1 MRASLGRLVAVVSG
15 VLVALSGCSVVPGG
29 SGTRHMSAYFPK
41 TTAFYEQSHVKIMGV
56 DVGTIDKI
64 TIVGDKI
71 KVDFSVRDDVPV
83 RQDVQAS
90 IVPLNLVGERN
101 LVLSPAWTPGL
112 PKAPDGMVIPEGRT
126 HVPVEVD
133 EALQGFTN
141 LADALDPAKV
151 NRAVGTAAR
160 SFKDNGN
167 AFNEALQQTGDL
179 TDNIASQ
186 DDQLLEVARNLN
198 TLAGVV
204 RGREQTL
211 GTLVQDF
218 STATKVFSSERQDIQ
233 SLVNNI
239 LILLKDGGKLLG
251 KYQGR
256 LPGDLAVLT
265 RVALVLQ
272 GNYQSVGGLIRA
284 LPNVSQAFIGAYDKG
299 NHSIAI
305 RFALDAFLRTWIK
318 GLTRNDNVPCPLPP
332 PNSNCPFSFGST
344 K

>member
-1 MRASLGRLVAVVSG
+1 MRLLAVLVG
-15 VLVALSGCSVVPGG
+15 VLVALTGCSVLPGTGG
-29 SGTRHMSAYFPK
+29 SKRMTAYFPK
-41 TTAFYEQSHVKIMGV
+41 TTAVYEQSHVKIMGV
-56 DVGTIDKI
+56 NVGTIDKI

-71 KVDFSVRDDVPV
+71 RVDFSIRDDVPV
-83 RQDVQAS
+83 RKDVQAS

-101 LVLSPAWTPGL
+101 LVLSPAWTPGNA
-112 PKAPDGMVIPEGRT
+112 KAPAGMVIPENRT

-141 LADALDPAKV
+141 LAKALDPAKV
-151 NRAVGTAAR
+151 NRAVGAAAR
-160 SFKDNGN
+160 SFQGNGN

-186 DDQLLEVARNLN
+186 DDQLLEVAKNLS

-211 GTLVQDF
+211 GTLIQNF
-218 STATKVFSSERQDIQ
+218 GTATKVFADERQDIQ

-239 LILLKDGGKLLG
+239 LVLLKDGGKLLT

-284 LPNVSQAFIGAYDKG
+284 LPNVSQAFIGAYDKD

-332 PNSNCPFSFGST
+332 PNSNCPFSFGGT